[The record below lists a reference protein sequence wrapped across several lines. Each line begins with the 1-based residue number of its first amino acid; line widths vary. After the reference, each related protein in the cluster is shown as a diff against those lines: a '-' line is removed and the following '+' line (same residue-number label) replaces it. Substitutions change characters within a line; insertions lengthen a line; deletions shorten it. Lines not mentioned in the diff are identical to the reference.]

1 MKCVSPEGSFGP
13 EIWYCVLR
21 VAWVAC
27 TPPYTRVQS
36 HFRGRHMKLPKMA
49 MLAVAL
55 GMLTSIAL
63 PQDKD
68 KGQASGPDTKLQIF
82 FSELE
87 TQWLKAIQ
95 AKDPAALNR
104 IVSDDFH
111 LRTAA
116 PPGTPVS
123 RSDWLLAIFGRRIE
137 SFDIRQ
143 LTVRELTSQIAV
155 VSFVQSETYLQTATP
170 QTENLFVVDVW
181 VNSGTGDNWRCT
193 DRYTSE
199 IKAMPSKK

>member
-1 MKCVSPEGSFGP
+1 
-13 EIWYCVLR
+13 
-21 VAWVAC
+21 
-27 TPPYTRVQS
+27 
-36 HFRGRHMKLPKMA
+36 MKLPKMA
-49 MLAVAL
+49 TLAVAL
-55 GMLTSIAL
+55 CMLTSIAS
-63 PQDKD
+63 PQNKE
-68 KGQASGPDTKLQIF
+68 KGQQAGPDTKLQVF

-95 AKDPAALNR
+95 AKDPTALNG

-111 LRTAA
+111 MRTAA
-116 PPGTPVS
+116 SPGNSVS
-123 RSDWLLAIFGRRIE
+123 RSEWLLAIFGRRIE

-143 LTVRELTSQIAV
+143 LAVRELSSQIAV
-155 VSFVQSETYLQTATP
+155 VSFVQTETYLQTATP

-199 IKAMPSKK
+199 IKTMPSKK